1 MVRRRSQAFK
11 HRARPPA
18 RRLRELAG
26 LFPQNGVIMRTS
38 KTLFLLFLG
47 AVLSGPVLAEA
58 PKTQNG
64 HFIDDNGATL
74 YMFDKDKG
82 GKSAC
87 VDKCAKNWPP
97 ALAGQEDVASGDW
110 TFVESHDGRRQWA
123 YKGKPL
129 YRFAKDAK
137 PGDTSGD
144 GVGGV
149 WHLAKP

>member
-1 MVRRRSQAFK
+1 
-11 HRARPPA
+11 
-18 RRLRELAG
+18 
-26 LFPQNGVIMRTS
+26 MRTRT
-38 KTLFLLFLG
+38 TLFLMLLCAG
-47 AVLSGPVLAEA
+47 LSSPALAEA

-64 HFIDDNGATL
+64 HFIDSDGATL
-74 YMFDKDKG
+74 YTFDKDSD

-87 VDKCAKNWPP
+87 SANCAKNWPP
-97 ALAGQEDVASGDW
+97 ALVGQDDVASGDW
-110 TFVESHDGRRQWA
+110 TFVESHDGKPQWA

-137 PGDTSGD
+137 PGDTTGD

>member
-1 MVRRRSQAFK
+1 MHCR
-11 HRARPPA
+11 
-18 RRLRELAG
+18 
-26 LFPQNGVIMRTS
+26 

-47 AVLSGPVLAEA
+47 AALSGPALAEA
-58 PKTQNG
+58 PTAQDG
-64 HFIDDNGATL
+64 RFVDSNGATL
-74 YMFDKDKG
+74 YTFDKDTG

-87 VDKCAKNWPP
+87 RDNCAKNWPP
-97 ALAGQEDVASGDW
+97 ALAAEDDVASGDW
-110 TFVESHDGRRQWA
+110 TFVESHDGKRQWA

-129 YRFAKDAK
+129 YRFVKDTK